1 MKLSLPYGKGYK
13 KLNIENACVKQILS
27 AQMRVTPTMTEAA
40 IVETALQNPIGSSRL
55 DKLAEH
61 KEKIVIIASDH
72 TRPVPSRILMPLILK
87 EIRKGNPHAQI
98 TILIATGLHRET
110 KRAELIAKFGEEI
123 VEKETIIIHDCDDQ
137 KHMRFLGILP
147 SKGELWINAI
157 AADAD
162 LLLAEGFIEPHFF
175 AGFSGGRKS
184 VLPGVASR
192 ASVMYNHNSFFISS
206 EYARCGI
213 LKDNPLHKDM
223 LYAARK
229 ARLAFIV
236 NVVLDEQKKIIH
248 AVAGDVQK
256 AHANGV
262 AFVRK
267 YNQVY
272 AQPTDLV
279 IVTNGGYPL
288 DQNLYQAVKGLSAA
302 ERAVK
307 EGGVILLLA
316 EAIDGHGGEMFYHM
330 FEEERDLATLMEKIL
345 AIKAEDTVP
354 DQWQVQVLVRVLL
367 KARVILVSS
376 LDDKTVR
383 NFHMVPAHSLDE
395 AMNLAKAMLPNETFS
410 INVIPDGVSV
420 IISPKEIVNSRTKV
434 SA

>member
-1 MKLSLPYGKGYK
+1 
-13 KLNIENACVKQILS
+13 
-27 AQMRVTPTMTEAA
+27 
-40 IVETALQNPIGSSRL
+40 
-55 DKLAEH
+55 
-61 KEKIVIIASDH
+61 
-72 TRPVPSRILMPLILK
+72 
-87 EIRKGNPHAQI
+87 
-98 TILIATGLHRET
+98 
-110 KRAELIAKFGEEI
+110 
-123 VEKETIIIHDCDDQ
+123 
-137 KHMRFLGILP
+137 
-147 SKGELWINAI
+147 
-157 AADAD
+157 
-162 LLLAEGFIEPHFF
+162 
-175 AGFSGGRKS
+175 
-184 VLPGVASR
+184 
-192 ASVMYNHNSFFISS
+192 
-206 EYARCGI
+206 
-213 LKDNPLHKDM
+213 M

-288 DQNLYQAVKGLSAA
+288 DQNLYQSVKGLSAA

>member
-1 MKLSLPYGKGYK
+1 MELILPYGKGHK
-13 KLNIENACVKQILS
+13 NLQLAD
-27 AQMRVTPTMTEAA
+27 AQVQQVLTSKPAPQTSKTEQA
-40 IVETALQNPIGSSRL
+40 IVEKALHRPIGTKRL
-55 DKLAEH
+55 QDLAIH

-110 KRAELIAKFGEEI
+110 KREELIAKFGEEI
-123 VEKETIIIHDCDDQ
+123 VEKETIIVHDCDDQ

-157 AADAD
+157 AAEAD

-192 ASVMYNHNSFFISS
+192 ASVMYNHNSLFISS
-206 EYARCGI
+206 EHARCGI

-223 LYAARK
+223 LFAARK
-229 ARLAFIV
+229 AHLAFIV
-236 NVVLDEQKKIIH
+236 NVVLDEQKKIIY

-267 YNQVY
+267 HNQVY

-316 EAIDGHGGEMFYHM
+316 EAIDGHGGEMFYRM

-395 AMNLAKAMLPNETFS
+395 AMNFAKAMLPKEAFS

-420 IISPKEIVNSRTKV
+420 IISPKD
-434 SA
+434 

>member
-1 MKLSLPYGKGYK
+1 MELILPYGKGHK
-13 KLNIENACVKQILS
+13 NLQLAD
-27 AQMRVTPTMTEAA
+27 AQVQQVLTSKPAPQTSKTEQA
-40 IVETALQNPIGSSRL
+40 IVEKALHRPIGTKRL
-55 DKLAEH
+55 QDLAIH

-110 KRAELIAKFGEEI
+110 KREELIAKFGEEI
-123 VEKETIIIHDCDDQ
+123 VEKETIIVHDCDDQ

-157 AADAD
+157 AAEAD

-192 ASVMYNHNSFFISS
+192 ASVMYNHNSLFISS
-206 EYARCGI
+206 EHARCGI

-223 LYAARK
+223 LFAARK
-229 ARLAFIV
+229 AHLAFIV
-236 NVVLDEQKKIIH
+236 NVVLDEQKKIIY

-267 YNQVY
+267 HNQVY

-316 EAIDGHGGEMFYHM
+316 EAIDGHGGEMF
-330 FEEERDLATLMEKIL
+330 
-345 AIKAEDTVP
+345 
-354 DQWQVQVLVRVLL
+354 
-367 KARVILVSS
+367 
-376 LDDKTVR
+376 
-383 NFHMVPAHSLDE
+383 
-395 AMNLAKAMLPNETFS
+395 
-410 INVIPDGVSV
+410 
-420 IISPKEIVNSRTKV
+420 
-434 SA
+434 

>member
-1 MKLSLPYGKGYK
+1 MELILPYGKGHK
-13 KLNIENACVKQILS
+13 NLQLAD
-27 AQMRVTPTMTEAA
+27 AQVQQVLTSKPAPQTSKTEQA
-40 IVETALQNPIGSSRL
+40 IVEKALHRPIGTKRL
-55 DKLAEH
+55 QDLAIH

-110 KRAELIAKFGEEI
+110 KREELIAKFGEEI
-123 VEKETIIIHDCDDQ
+123 VEKETIIVHDCDDQ

-157 AADAD
+157 AAEAD

-192 ASVMYNHNSFFISS
+192 ASVMYNHNSLFISS
-206 EYARCGI
+206 EHARCGV

-223 LYAARK
+223 LFAARK
-229 ARLAFIV
+229 AHLAFIV
-236 NVVLDEQKKIIH
+236 NVVLDEQKKIIY

-267 YNQVY
+267 HNQVY

-316 EAIDGHGGEMFYHM
+316 EAIDGHGGEMFYRM

-395 AMNLAKAMLPNETFS
+395 AMNFAKAMLPKEAFS

-420 IISPKEIVNSRTKV
+420 IISPKD
-434 SA
+434 

>member
-1 MKLSLPYGKGYK
+1 MELILPYGKGHK
-13 KLNIENACVKQILS
+13 NLQLAD
-27 AQMRVTPTMTEAA
+27 AQVQQVLTSKPAPQTSKTEQA
-40 IVETALQNPIGSSRL
+40 IVEKALHRPIGTKRL
-55 DKLAEH
+55 QDLAIH

-110 KRAELIAKFGEEI
+110 KREELIAKFGEEI
-123 VEKETIIIHDCDDQ
+123 VEKETIIVHDCDDQ

-157 AADAD
+157 AAEAD

-192 ASVMYNHNSFFISS
+192 ASVMYNHNSLFISS
-206 EYARCGI
+206 EHARCGI

-223 LYAARK
+223 LFAVRK
-229 ARLAFIV
+229 AHLAFIV
-236 NVVLDEQKKIIH
+236 NVVLDEQKKIIY

-267 YNQVY
+267 HNQVY

-316 EAIDGHGGEMFYHM
+316 EAIDGHGGEMFYRM

-383 NFHMVPAHSLDE
+383 NFHMVPAQSLDE
-395 AMNLAKAMLPNETFS
+395 AMNLAKAMLPKEAFS

-420 IISPKEIVNSRTKV
+420 IISPKD
-434 SA
+434 

>member
-1 MKLSLPYGKGYK
+1 MELILPYGKGHK
-13 KLNIENACVKQILS
+13 NLQLAD
-27 AQMRVTPTMTEAA
+27 AQVQQVLTSKPAPQTSKTEQA
-40 IVETALQNPIGSSRL
+40 IVEKALHRPIGTKRL
-55 DKLAEH
+55 QDLAIH

-110 KRAELIAKFGEEI
+110 KREELIAKFGEEI
-123 VEKETIIIHDCDDQ
+123 VEKETIIVHDCDDQ

-157 AADAD
+157 AAEAD

-192 ASVMYNHNSFFISS
+192 ASVMYNHNSLFISS
-206 EYARCGI
+206 EHARCGI

-223 LYAARK
+223 LFAARK
-229 ARLAFIV
+229 AHLAFIV
-236 NVVLDEQKKIIH
+236 NVVLDEQKKIIY

-267 YNQVY
+267 HNQVY

-316 EAIDGHGGEMFYHM
+316 EAIDGHGGEMFYRM

-383 NFHMVPAHSLDE
+383 NFHMVPAQSLDE
-395 AMNLAKAMLPNETFS
+395 AMNLAKAMLPKEAFS

-420 IISPKEIVNSRTKV
+420 IISPKD
-434 SA
+434 